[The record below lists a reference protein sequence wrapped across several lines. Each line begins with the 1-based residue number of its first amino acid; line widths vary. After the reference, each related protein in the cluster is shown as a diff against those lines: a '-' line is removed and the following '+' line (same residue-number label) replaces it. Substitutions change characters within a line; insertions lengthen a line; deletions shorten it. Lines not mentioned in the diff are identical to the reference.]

1 MNKHTTLRFGAC
13 EAKSRFVSLHV
24 EMNWRRACS
33 VLLLLAAAPCG
44 CAGEDVT
51 AAVVFD
57 RSRLHTVEITVE
69 ARYLEQLATD
79 LDDRVPCTVSYDGEV
94 VLGAGIRQKGN
105 ALEDLSGKPS
115 FSIKLDELDEGASL
129 HGLSKILLNSSSQD
143 PTLLRQQIGADMF
156 TSAGLPAA
164 RVAHA
169 AVRLNGADKG
179 IYAVVEAIDGDFL
192 RLHFGEGNDEG
203 NLYEGPCCGD
213 FVDDIDRL
221 ELDDEEKD
229 GRSRADIQALAGVIL
244 GAPDAEL
251 GAELDAR
258 LRLGQFMTTYAIEA
272 ALGHWD
278 GYSYRGNNYYL
289 YDNPADA
296 RFVFIP
302 HGMDRILEDPAF
314 DVEAAPF
321 ARLPLRI
328 REIPELDAR
337 FHAELARVA
346 GEVWDESAVLGAIDQ
361 AAQVI
366 RSAGPGEQT
375 SKDLA
380 AFEESFSGFRE
391 SLALRRSLL
400 APEP

>member
-1 MNKHTTLRFGAC
+1 MTLR
-13 EAKSRFVSLHV
+13 
-24 EMNWRRACS
+24 RAPS
-33 VLLLLAAAPCG
+33 VLLLLAAAPSG

-51 AAVVFD
+51 ADAVFD
-57 RSRLHTVEITVE
+57 RARLHAVEITVE
-69 ARYLEQLATD
+69 ARYLDQLATD

-129 HGLSKILLNSSSQD
+129 HGLNKILLNSSAQD

-156 TSAGLPAA
+156 ARAGLPAA

-179 IYAVVEAIDGDFL
+179 IYAVVEAIDKDFL

-213 FVDDIDRL
+213 FVDDVDRL
-221 ELDDEEKD
+221 ELDDEKKD
-229 GRSRADIQALAGVIL
+229 GRSRADIRALADVIL
-244 GAPDAEL
+244 DAPDAEL
-251 GAELDAR
+251 AAAVDRR
-258 LRLGQFMTTYAIEA
+258 LRLGQFVTAYALEA
-272 ALGHWD
+272 VLGHWD

-302 HGMDRILEDPAF
+302 HGLDRVLEDPAF
-314 DVEAAPF
+314 DVEAAPL

-328 REIPELDAR
+328 REVPELDAQ
-337 FHAELARVA
+337 FHAELARVVSD
-346 GEVWDESAVLGAIDQ
+346 VWDEGAVLGAIDQ

-375 SKDLA
+375 SMDLA
-380 AFEESFSGFRE
+380 GFEESVGGFRE
-391 SLALRRSLL
+391 ALVLRRSLL
-400 APEP
+400 DPEP